1 MAFTYTLTTDRGALR
16 LSIGDTIEFAGPRP
30 TQGSGGSAQTNFSDD
45 EIDYFLANGG
55 GSDAVISGAALGF
68 EILASEWTSYALS
81 EKDGA
86 TGNMMNAT
94 QTAGTFADRANEW
107 RAKPGGGTGSNALQ
121 SGLIDYNF
129 QQKGDELTDPFP
141 VPE

>member
-1 MAFTYTLTTDRGALR
+1 MAFTYDLSTTRGALR

-30 TQGSGGSAQTNFSDD
+30 TQGSGGPAQTNYTDD

-55 GSDAVISGAALGF
+55 GSDAVVSGAALGF
-68 EILASEWTSYALS
+68 EVLASEWQSYSLI
-81 EKDGA
+81 ERDGA
-86 TGNMMNAT
+86 TGNTLNAR
-94 QTAGTFADRANEW
+94 QTGDGFAERANEW

-141 VPE
+141 IPE

>member
-1 MAFTYTLTTDRGALR
+1 MAFTYDLSTDRGALR

-30 TQGSGGSAQTNFSDD
+30 TQGSGGPAQTNFTDA
-45 EIDYFLANGG
+45 EADYFLANGG

-68 EILASEWTSYALS
+68 EILSSEWTSYALS

-86 TGNMMNAT
+86 TGNTMNAT
-94 QTAGTFADRANEW
+94 QTADIFTKRANEW

-121 SGLIDYNF
+121 SGVIDYNF